1 MGIKILSKEAK
12 IFSNDIDGILLAG
25 AFGNFINKE
34 SARRLGVISHISLN
48 KIEPVGNAAGREAK
62 ITLLSGEMKKIG
74 QKTTKEVEYIE
85 LSSRPGFQKE
95 FIDTRLL

>member
-1 MGIKILSKEAK
+1 
-12 IFSNDIDGILLAG
+12 
-25 AFGNFINKE
+25 
-34 SARRLGVISHISLN
+34 RLGVISHISLN

-85 LSSRPGFQKE
+85 LSSRPG
-95 FIDTRLL
+95 

>member
-1 MGIKILSKEAK
+1 MVIPFFPQKDIREALLPKAAIFDGVKILLKEAK

-74 QKTTKEVEYIE
+74 
-85 LSSRPGFQKE
+85 
-95 FIDTRLL
+95 